1 MTDSSEKEACGRCS
15 MSTVVDM
22 ATEDGHRSRDP
33 LEGERIELEE
43 EELRRVSPHVVVLGR
58 LKSRL
63 DAFAR
68 RVAYGA

>member
-33 LEGERIELEE
+33 LEGDRIELEE
-43 EELRRVSPHVVVLGR
+43 DELRRASPHVVLLGR
-58 LKSRL
+58 VKSYL

-68 RVAYGA
+68 RLTYGK

>member
-1 MTDSSEKEACGRCS
+1 

-22 ATEDGHRSRDP
+22 ATEDGHRSRD
-33 LEGERIELEE
+33 LEGERIEL